1 MTGEQRAPSA
11 TADQRLRIAKGSTT
25 ARSLSKQHLG
35 LSARNTVLGKVPN
48 DSSQLE
54 GPRDGGEIG
63 EIGEQYQ
70 RNRHGI
76 EESDKP
82 KPTTTQVVSDDI
94 AVRAGRLRRFDLHE

>member
-1 MTGEQRAPSA
+1 MLPLISA
-11 TADQRLRIAKGSTT
+11 CESPKALPQRLRPPP
-25 ARSLSKQHLG
+25 RSLSKQHLG

-94 AVRAGRLRRFDLHE
+94 AVRAGRLRRFDLHQ